1 MSSSVLPLSLAAM
14 LMLGGCASERIILLP
29 SADGHKSAVVVRD
42 AAGEVLLNQP
52 YAAVKRSID
61 SNKAYQ
67 SSVEEVQERFAQ
79 ALGAQPMRPRSY
91 VLYFEAGGNTLT
103 PESREALVS
112 IRQEIAQR
120 PASEVMVIGHTD
132 RVGSVDENDRLSKM
146 RAEGLHNL
154 LIESGVPAS
163 KMEAVGR
170 GERDPLVATD
180 DEVDEPKN
188 RRVEINVR

>member
-1 MSSSVLPLSLAAM
+1 
-14 LMLGGCASERIILLP
+14 
-29 SADGHKSAVVVRD
+29 
-42 AAGEVLLNQP
+42 
-52 YAAVKRSID
+52 
-61 SNKAYQ
+61 
-67 SSVEEVQERFAQ
+67 
-79 ALGAQPMRPRSY
+79 
-91 VLYFEAGGNTLT
+91 
-103 PESREALVS
+103 
-112 IRQEIAQR
+112 
-120 PASEVMVIGHTD
+120 MVIGHTD

-146 RAEGLHNL
+146 RAEGLRDL